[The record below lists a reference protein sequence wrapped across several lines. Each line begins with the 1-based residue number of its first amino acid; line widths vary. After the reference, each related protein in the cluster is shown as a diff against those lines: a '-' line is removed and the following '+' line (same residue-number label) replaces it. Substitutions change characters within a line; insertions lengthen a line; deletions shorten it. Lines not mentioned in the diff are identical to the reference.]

1 MRFDYCCGAVHLGRF
16 HNIRINGTLSEPFY
30 ISELMC
36 FLLKYFHKVP
46 AYDSA
51 FCLRIGDSCKV
62 GQEFIRSICNRH
74 IQSHIA
80 VGIHNIANLV
90 LAQQSRVH
98 EYAVQAFAYCLVQQ
112 NCSHGRV
119 HPAGKSEHHFVFAQL
134 TAQVRHATLDEGFS
148 CPFSLAAA
156 NVQHEVGE
164 DMGSLSAVDHLR
176 MELQSP
182 GRLPGKSV
190 GRHGHILCGCNDFQT
205 FGKAGNGVSVGHPD
219 L

>member
-1 MRFDYCCGAVHLGRF
+1 MPAYEPCIYAQRETDFSHFVLEEHTQRFHYLQTHLFRQSAHIVMRFDYCCGAVHLGRF

-98 EYAVQAFAYCLVQQ
+98 EYAVQAFAYCLVQ
-112 NCSHGRV
+112 
-119 HPAGKSEHHFVFAQL
+119 
-134 TAQVRHATLDEGFS
+134 
-148 CPFSLAAA
+148 
-156 NVQHEVGE
+156 
-164 DMGSLSAVDHLR
+164 
-176 MELQSP
+176 
-182 GRLPGKSV
+182 
-190 GRHGHILCGCNDFQT
+190 
-205 FGKAGNGVSVGHPD
+205 
-219 L
+219 